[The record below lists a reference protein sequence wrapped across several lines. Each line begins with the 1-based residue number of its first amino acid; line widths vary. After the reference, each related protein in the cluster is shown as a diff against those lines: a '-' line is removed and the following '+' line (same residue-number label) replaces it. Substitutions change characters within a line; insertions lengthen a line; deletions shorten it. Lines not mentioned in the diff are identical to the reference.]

1 MMRLFTPVIIVA
13 GVIGAA
19 LLSTAVNKN
28 TPPIQ
33 NEGVAVLE
41 LFTSQ
46 GCSSCPPAD
55 ELLGQYAGRNS
66 KQVIALAFHVDYWNR
81 LGWKDSFSN
90 ALYSQRQRDY
100 AGFLGSESVYT
111 PQLIINGHK
120 EFVGSNATAI
130 AAAVA
135 NELSKKPLVQLQ
147 VFDIKNEAGVISF
160 KYKATGETANT
171 LIEAVLVQKM
181 AVTHIKAGE
190 NNGVNL
196 TNYNAVRDFIKKD
209 AGSGDNN
216 ITLHLPVGIRANNF
230 NIVIMARN
238 SSSGAITGA
247 LQSALDY

>member
-1 MMRLFTPVIIVA
+1 MKFIAPVIIVIA
-13 GVIGAA
+13 ISFAVLFIAA
-19 LLSTAVNKN
+19 DKKN

-33 NEGVAVLE
+33 NDGVAVLE

-55 ELLGQYAGRNS
+55 ELLGQYAMRNN

-100 AGFLGSESVYT
+100 AGFFGSESVYT

-135 NELSKKPLVQLQ
+135 TELTKKSLVQLQ
-147 VFDIKNEAGVISF
+147 VFDIKNDAGVISF

-171 LIEAVLVQKM
+171 IIEAVLVQKM

-190 NNGVNL
+190 NSGVKL

-216 ITLHLPVGIRANNF
+216 ITLHLPNRIPANNF

-238 SSSGAITGA
+238 SSSGAVTAA
-247 LQSALDY
+247 LQTNLDY